1 MVVRLGGYGECG
13 VNHPGRA
20 IEAFTMAQ
28 KLSPGD
34 SPTIA
39 ALEALGYAYGLAGR
53 SEKALEVLRQLE
65 EIGRQRYVAAHARA
79 FVHLGLNN
87 IEEALDAVEEMVRER
102 SDYLI
107 YVGQHVAFDPLRGE
121 PRFIAAL
128 QRVRGEQLT
137 QTRNGRQATA

>member
-20 IEAFTMAQ
+20 IEALTMAQ

-34 SPTIA
+34 SPNIA
-39 ALEALGYAYGLAGR
+39 ALEGLGYAYGLAGQ

-79 FVHLGLNN
+79 FVHLGLNH
-87 IEEALDAVEEMVRER
+87 IAEAQDAAEEIWRDG
-102 SDYLI
+102 SG
-107 YVGQHVAFDPLRGE
+107 YV
-121 PRFIAAL
+121 I
-128 QRVRGEQLT
+128 
-137 QTRNGRQATA
+137 